1 MTTFQS
7 NPGNGGQSASG
18 GQAQGNQGQGQ
29 AGFGHRVDRIG
40 SDAQQLWSDA
50 RGAVTDLQDTLDLKG
65 RVERN
70 PYLMLAAA
78 FGVGYVLGGGLFT
91 RTTARVI
98 RLGVR
103 LAALPMV
110 KDELLGMAEQA
121 LQGYQAGR
129 GMAGAGGAES
139 ATSVNATSAGT
150 PRPPSY

>member
-1 MTTFQS
+1 MATFQS
-7 NPGNGGQSASG
+7 NPGSNG
-18 GQAQGNQGQGQ
+18 GQAQGDEGQGQ

-40 SDAQQLWSDA
+40 SDAQQLWDDA

-65 RVERN
+65 RVDRN

-110 KDELLGMAEQA
+110 KDELLGMAEA
-121 LQGYQAGR
+121 AMR
-129 GMAGAGGAES
+129 GVEVGASRVGDMTGSGNTGAGG
-139 ATSVNATSAGT
+139 
-150 PRPPSY
+150 PRGPTV

>member
-7 NPGNGGQSASG
+7 NPGSNG
-18 GQAQGNQGQGQ
+18 GQAQGEQGQ

-40 SDAQQLWSDA
+40 SDAQQLWDDA
-50 RGAVTDLQDTLDLKG
+50 RGAVTDLNASLDLKG
-65 RVERN
+65 RVDRN
-70 PYLMLAAA
+70 PYMMLAAA

-110 KDELLGMAEQA
+110 KDELLGMAEA
-121 LQGYQAGR
+121 AMRGVEVGAR
-129 GMAGAGGAES
+129 GMNDMTGSGGGSNGGSE
-139 ATSVNATSAGT
+139 
-150 PRPPSY
+150 RQ

>member
-7 NPGNGGQSASG
+7 NPGSNGGQ
-18 GQAQGNQGQGQ
+18 QAQGEQGQ

-40 SDAQQLWSDA
+40 SDAQQLWDDA
-50 RGAVTDLQDTLDLKG
+50 RGAVTDLNATLDLRG
-65 RVERN
+65 RVDRN
-70 PYLMLAAA
+70 PYMMLAAA

-110 KDELLGMAEQA
+110 KDELLGMAEA
-121 LQGYQAGR
+121 AMRGVEMGAR
-129 GMAGAGGAES
+129 GMNDMTGAGGGSSGGGPE
-139 ATSVNATSAGT
+139 
-150 PRPPSY
+150 RQ

>member
-7 NPGNGGQSASG
+7 NPGNGG
-18 GQAQGNQGQGQ
+18 GQAQDNQGQ
-29 AGFGHRVDRIG
+29 AGFGHRVDQIG
-40 SDAQQLWSDA
+40 SDAQRLLDDA
-50 RGAVTDLQDTLDLKG
+50 RGAVTDLRDTLDLKG

-70 PYLMLAAA
+70 PYMMLAAA

-110 KDELLGMAEQA
+110 KDELLGMAEMA
-121 LQGYQAGR
+121 MRGIEVGAGR
-129 GMAGAGGAES
+129 VADMSGTGTVGGPE
-139 ATSVNATSAGT
+139 
-150 PRPPSY
+150 RPQGPQV

>member
-7 NPGNGGQSASG
+7 NPGSG
-18 GQAQGNQGQGQ
+18 GPSANGSQEQGNQGQD
-29 AGFGHRVDRIG
+29 GFGHRVDRIG
-40 SDAQQLWSDA
+40 SDAQQLWDDA

-65 RVERN
+65 RVDRN

-110 KDELLGMAEQA
+110 KDELLGMAEA
-121 LQGYQAGR
+121 AMRGVEVGAGR
-129 GMAGAGGAES
+129 VADMTGSGNPGVGGS
-139 ATSVNATSAGT
+139 RGPTV
-150 PRPPSY
+150 

>member
-7 NPGNGGQSASG
+7 NPGNGGPSANGS
-18 GQAQGNQGQGQ
+18 QAQGNQGQ

-40 SDAQQLWSDA
+40 SDAQQLWEDA
-50 RGAVTDLQDTLDLKG
+50 RGAVTDLQGTLDLKG

-70 PYLMLAAA
+70 PYMMVLAA

-91 RTTARVI
+91 RTTGRLL

-110 KDELLGMAEQA
+110 KDELIGMAEVA
-121 LQGYQAGR
+121 LRGVEVGAGR
-129 GMAGAGGAES
+129 VADMSGAGNVGGPE
-139 ATSVNATSAGT
+139 
-150 PRPPSY
+150 RPQGPQV

>member
-7 NPGNGGQSASG
+7 NPGSNGGQ
-18 GQAQGNQGQGQ
+18 QAQGEQGQ

-40 SDAQQLWSDA
+40 SDAQQLWDDA
-50 RGAVTDLQDTLDLKG
+50 RGAVTDLNATLDLKG
-65 RVERN
+65 RVDRN
-70 PYLMLAAA
+70 PYMMLAAA

-110 KDELLGMAEQA
+110 KDELLGMAEA
-121 LQGYQAGR
+121 AMRGVEMGAR
-129 GMAGAGGAES
+129 GMNDMTGAGGGVSGGGPE
-139 ATSVNATSAGT
+139 
-150 PRPPSY
+150 RQ